1 MGYSFSD
8 SGWHHPEASGA
19 ANRYE
24 PRETVQESG
33 SEKSQAPVTHAIDS
47 GRITGNPEVI
57 HLAEKRFPEKCAGE
71 YTQKKCA
78 ITVTQN
84 LLLLPKLTSLTDRIY

>member
-1 MGYSFSD
+1 MGYSFFD

-24 PRETVQESG
+24 PGETVQESG

-47 GRITGNPEVI
+47 GRMTGDSSLI
-57 HLAEKRFPEKCAGE
+57 L
-71 YTQKKCA
+71 
-78 ITVTQN
+78 VTEELPTIRELSRGSQN
-84 LLLLPKLTSLTDRIY
+84 

>member
-1 MGYSFSD
+1 MGYSFFD

-24 PRETVQESG
+24 PGETVQESG

-47 GRITGNPEVI
+47 GRMTGYAEVT
-57 HLAEKRFPEKCAGE
+57 E
-71 YTQKKCA
+71 
-78 ITVTQN
+78 
-84 LLLLPKLTSLTDRIY
+84 LLPACLPFGNCRLAARIEDQLQQ

>member
-1 MGYSFSD
+1 MSLPHITTHASGWKFHMGYSFFD

-24 PRETVQESG
+24 PGETVQESG

-47 GRITGNPEVI
+47 GRMTSNSDVTRLGKGCRP
-57 HLAEKRFPEKCAGE
+57 LA
-71 YTQKKCA
+71 
-78 ITVTQN
+78 
-84 LLLLPKLTSLTDRIY
+84 S